1 MNIKNNKKS
10 FSMTLKACR
19 VNADL
24 SQKQLA
30 EKLGISR
37 ATVVNW
43 EKGKTSPTGVQLLKI
58 SKISGIPV
66 NYIFIPDILQR

>member
-43 EKGKTSPTGVQLLKI
+43 EKGKTSPTSVQLLKI